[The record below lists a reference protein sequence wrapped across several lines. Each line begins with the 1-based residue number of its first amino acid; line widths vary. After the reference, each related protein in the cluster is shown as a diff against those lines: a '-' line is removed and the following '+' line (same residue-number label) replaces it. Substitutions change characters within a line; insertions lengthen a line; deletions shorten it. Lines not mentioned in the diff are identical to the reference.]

1 MRNEK
6 KRERERERERER
18 VSERF
23 MSHAE
28 TLFILHGYLKEGA
41 GHGRETPD

>member
-6 KRERERERERER
+6 KRERERERER
-18 VSERF
+18 F

-28 TLFILHGYLKEGA
+28 TNPFYIARIFKGRGRSWE
-41 GHGRETPD
+41 RETRLSWEF